1 MVVIFMKSIQEF
13 GSRIYQQSFKV
24 AIPILPYRNPKRLCS
39 LQQLADVLKTEYKDK
54 VLIVTDPGI
63 VKAGLLKK
71 VTDVLDKAY
80 IDYYVYD
87 QTIPNPTIANI
98 KEAKA
103 IYEVNGCQAL
113 IGLGGGSSMDCAK
126 GVGASIARPDLTIQ
140 QMKGVLKVIKP
151 LPLLIAIPTTAGSG
165 SETTL
170 AAVITD
176 ETTHHKYPI
185 NDFVL
190 IPDYALLDP
199 IMTASLPK
207 HITSTTGMDALT
219 HAVEAYIGKSTTAK
233 TRRQALKATQLI
245 FANIKQAYDD
255 GSNLIVRGNMSDAAY
270 LAGCAFTVSY
280 VGYVHAV
287 AHSLGGKYGIAHG
300 LANAVL
306 LPHVLKAYGSTIY
319 PRLSELAL
327 AAGLVDESMSQTK
340 AAKRF
345 IEAIEQL
352 NASMDIPTKLKGIQ
366 VKDIPLMARNAAK
379 EANPLYPVP
388 VYMNA
393 KQLEQFYY
401 DVMEEIYDS

>member
-1 MVVIFMKSIQEF
+1 M
-13 GSRIYQQSFKV
+13 
-24 AIPILPYRNPKRLCS
+24 
-39 LQQLADVLKTEYKDK
+39 
-54 VLIVTDPGI
+54 
-63 VKAGLLKK
+63 
-71 VTDVLDKAY
+71 
-80 IDYYVYD
+80 
-87 QTIPNPTIANI
+87 
-98 KEAKA
+98 
-103 IYEVNGCQAL
+103 
-113 IGLGGGSSMDCAK
+113 
-126 GVGASIARPDLTIQ
+126 
-140 QMKGVLKVIKP
+140 
-151 LPLLIAIPTTAGSG
+151 
-165 SETTL
+165 
-170 AAVITD
+170 
-176 ETTHHKYPI
+176 H
-185 NDFVL
+185 
-190 IPDYALLDP
+190 
-199 IMTASLPK
+199 
-207 HITSTTGMDALT
+207 LT

-270 LAGCAFTVSY
+270 FAGCAFTVSY

-366 VKDIPLMARNAAK
+366 AKDIPLMARNAAK

>member
-24 AIPILPYRNPKRLCS
+24 AIPILPYRNPKRLRS

-54 VLIVTDPGI
+54 VLIVTDPVI

-126 GVGASIARPDLTIQ
+126 GVGASIARPDLTIE

-366 VKDIPLMARNAAK
+366 AKDIPLMARNAAK

-401 DVMEEIYDS
+401 DVMEENYDS

>member
-1 MVVIFMKSIQEF
+1 MKRINEM
-13 GSRIYQQSFKV
+13 GSRLFQQTFKV
-24 AIPILPYRNPKRLCS
+24 AIPILPYRNPQRLRT
-39 LQQLADVLKTEYKDK
+39 LQQLADILAKDYKDK
-54 VLIVTDPGI
+54 VLIVTDAGI
-63 VKAGLLKK
+63 VKAGLLER
-71 VTDVLDKAY
+71 VTKVLDANY
-80 IDYYVYD
+80 IDYYIYD
-87 QTIPNPTIANI
+87 KTIPNPTIANI
-98 KEAKA
+98 KEATQM
-103 IYEVNGCQAL
+103 YHDNGCQAI

-140 QMKGVLKVIKP
+140 KMKGVLKIIKP

-176 ETTHHKYPI
+176 EKTHHKYPI

-199 IMTASLPK
+199 LMTASLPK

-219 HAVEAYIGKSTTAK
+219 HAVEAYIGKSTTEK

-245 FANIKQAYDD
+245 FANLKQAYDD
-255 GSNLIVRGNMSDAAY
+255 GSNLIARGNMSDAAY

-280 VGYVHAV
+280 VGYVHAL

-306 LPHVLKAYGSTIY
+306 LPYVLKAYGSAIY
-319 PRLSELAL
+319 PQLSELAL
-327 AAGLVDESMSQTK
+327 AAGLVDESMSQSK
-340 AAKRF
+340 AAQRF
-345 IEAIEQL
+345 IEAIEAM
-352 NASMDIPTKLKGIQ
+352 NASMDIPTKLPNIK
-366 VKDIPLMARNAAK
+366 VEDIPLMAKHAAA

-388 VYMNA
+388 VYMDA

-401 DVMEEIYDS
+401 DVMEETV